1 MSIFLSSHSLLMEEH
16 APLVRDTHDN
26 GYGLMG
32 VAKEH
37 FIRDT
42 IVCIWLLDMGVALI
56 HIGIVLCREVIPF
69 LVFPLL

>member
-1 MSIFLSSHSLLMEEH
+1 MEEH

-42 IVCIWLLDMGVALI
+42 IVCMA
-56 HIGIVLCREVIPF
+56 IGYGCGLNTHWNC
-69 LVFPLL
+69 PL